1 MILVTSR
8 HYKRLIDMRS
18 LLVVLLACIC
28 CGVVSAADR
37 DMATALLSSAEK
49 SLKGSDYPTAKSMCE
64 RAIQA
69 DETFAQAH
77 FVMGQTLEAMTQA
90 RDAIKSYQTCAELAK
105 KDNNTQL
112 ANKALDAAKKLGPGL
127 VDLGAADQK
136 LVDNMIS
143 LGDKTLAEGHLETA
157 KKAYTAALALV
168 PDHAKAKENLDKVNK
183 AIEARGDPIR
193 GRIAA
198 AAMSE
203 VWFYVGN
210 ANRDKTKAKENM
222 DKARTLAQDVSS
234 KFGDL
239 DAGKEAQRLVA
250 ANFDLSK
257 SLNEDLAAAKKE
269 LVEKQKIVSAK
280 PITPAKTDTPA
291 KPDTA
296 KPQRVDVDATEKLAN
311 DDTRKLGKDKVAAA
325 FADAYSKGKAFYSN
339 ATPGTEGN
347 QKNLAAALE
356 QFIRCESLYLRMEEE
371 KTLTPE
377 IEEDFKQASML
388 RYACMKMTI
397 LSQ

>member
-1 MILVTSR
+1 
-8 HYKRLIDMRS
+8 
-18 LLVVLLACIC
+18 LLSTLSSAAVL
-28 CGVVSAADR
+28 SADR

-49 SLKGSDYPTAKSMCE
+49 SLKSNDYQTAKSMCE

-77 FVMGQTLEAMTQA
+77 FTMGQTLEAMTQSKE
-90 RDAIKSYQTCAELAK
+90 AIRSYQTCAELAK

-112 ANKALDAAKKLGPGL
+112 VNKALDAAKKLGPGL
-127 VDLGAADQK
+127 VDLGTADQK
-136 LVDNMIS
+136 LVDSMIN

-168 PDHAKAKENLDKVNK
+168 PDHAKAKENLAKVSK
-183 AIEARGDPIR
+183 MIEDRGDPVR
-193 GRIAA
+193 ARIAS

-203 VWFYVGN
+203 VWYYVGN

-222 DKARTLAQDVSS
+222 DKARTVAQDVSA

-239 DAGKEAQRLVA
+239 DAGKEAQRLLT

-257 SLNEDLAAAKKE
+257 TIGEELAAAKKE
-269 LVEKQKIVSAK
+269 LIEKQKIVSAK
-280 PITPAKTDTPA
+280 PAPATGPATAPRTDTAAP
-291 KPDTA
+291 T
-296 KPQRVDVDATEKLAN
+296 RVNVDATEKAAN
-311 DDTRKLGKDKVAAA
+311 DETKKLPKDKLAAT
-325 FADAYSKGKAFYSN
+325 FADAYTKGKGFYSN

-347 QKNLAAALE
+347 QKNLASALE
-356 QFIRCESLYLRMEEE
+356 QFIKCESMYLRMEEE
-371 KTLTPE
+371 KLLTPE